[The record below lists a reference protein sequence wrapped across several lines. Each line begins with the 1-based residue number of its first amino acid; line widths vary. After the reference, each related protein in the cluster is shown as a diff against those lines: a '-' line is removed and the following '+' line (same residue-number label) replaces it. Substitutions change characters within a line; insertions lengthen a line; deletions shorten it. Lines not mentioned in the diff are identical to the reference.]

1 MRRVATLRADQA
13 GAGTVEFALAVPVL
27 IAAIVG
33 IFEFSTL
40 LWANAGMQHALGE
53 GARYATLYDS
63 STSNH
68 VPTDANI
75 KARMDASVFG
85 PGGAA
90 FTTIVTTPA
99 ASTCTN
105 CRLLSISYTKTM
117 NFIFFSGSP
126 ITLNQSKQVYVV
138 SDVTP

>member
-1 MRRVATLRADQA
+1 MKLAKTLRADQA
-13 GAGTVEFALAVPVL
+13 GAGTMEFALAVPVL

-33 IFEFSTL
+33 IFEFSML

-75 KARMDASVFG
+75 KARMDGSVFG
-85 PGGAA
+85 PGGAT
-90 FTTIVTTPA
+90 FTTTVSTPA
-99 ASTCTN
+99 TSTCGN
-105 CRLLSISYTKTM
+105 CRLLSISYTR
-117 NFIFFSGSP
+117 NINLVFFSTPP
-126 ITLNQSKQVYVV
+126 ITITQSKQVYVV
-138 SDVTP
+138 S